1 MIAKIRGILEAR
13 LADSALVIIGGSHGG
28 VTLRVFASIMTLNSL
43 PDVGQP
49 VQLYT
54 HLYMREDVLALYGF
68 AGSEEQAMFE
78 MLLTVSG
85 IGPKAALAI
94 LSAARPDDLRAAIAT
109 GNVDLLRK
117 IPGIGQKTAQRLII
131 DLKGKVDARVL
142 GTAAPA
148 GSLNAA
154 ASPDADLLAALTGL
168 GYSVAESQ
176 AAIQSIPPDAPQDI
190 ESRLMLALRYFAR

>member
-13 LADSALVIIGGSHGG
+13 LTDSALVAIGGMQGG
-28 VTLRVFASIMTLNSL
+28 VTLRVFASTITLNSL

-142 GTAAPA
+142 GTVAPA

-154 ASPDADLLAALTGL
+154 SPDSDLLAALTGL